1 MSELLHARIAAAVD
15 QVALV
20 DTHEHLLAEAERHRA
35 AVDFGYLF
43 PHYASS
49 DLVSSGMPPAV
60 LEDVRASAR
69 PVLLE
74 RMARIGWIRKPAPPA
89 GPSRPDLSLDERW
102 AALAPYWERIR
113 HTGYGTCLRIAM
125 RDLFGQPDLTGETY
139 APLSEAIAA
148 SRRPGWYRHVL
159 RERARIAVSIQD
171 DYRTDVDRE
180 LFAPVVRLEQFACPT
195 SRQDLRNLE
204 ADTGRS
210 LHSLDDLVAA
220 LHASLERD
228 LSRGAVG
235 VKIGVA
241 YRRSLRFEKV
251 ARPEAERVFAR
262 LFGHLGE
269 GPSWAE
275 ARPLQDYMFHEIV
288 RAAMERDV
296 PLQIHTGLQEG
307 NENLL
312 ANSDPLLLANLCIEY
327 RRAKF
332 DLFHGAYPFTGPA
345 LALAKNFPNVFLD
358 LCWLPII
365 SPSAAARVLHE
376 AIETV
381 PANKILAFG
390 GDFIIPEGAYG
401 HSVMARRIVS
411 RVLGEKV
418 EEGYLDE
425 AAAVRLAQ
433 RVLRD
438 NAASLYNL
446 KDLNR

>member
-1 MSELLHARIAAAVD
+1 MPDLLQARIAAAVD
-15 QVALV
+15 RLMLV
-20 DTHEHLLAEAERHRA
+20 DTHEHLLAEEERHRA
-35 AVDFGYLF
+35 AIDFGYLF

-60 LEDVRASAR
+60 LEAVRASAR
-69 PVLLE
+69 PVLVE
-74 RMARIGWIRKPAPPA
+74 RMARIGWIRKPAPFA
-89 GPSRPDLSLDERW
+89 APSRPDLSLDERW

-125 RDLFGQPDLTGETY
+125 RDIFGQPDLSAETY
-139 APLSEAIAA
+139 GPLSEAIAA

-159 RERARIAVSIQD
+159 GERARIAVSILD

-180 LFAPVVRLEQFACPT
+180 LFAPVVRLEQFACAT

-204 ADTGRS
+204 ANTARS
-210 LHSLDDLVAA
+210 IHSLDDLVGA
-220 LHASLERD
+220 LHAALDRD
-228 LSRGAVG
+228 LAAGAVG
-235 VKIGVA
+235 VKIGIA

-251 ARPEAERVFAR
+251 PRAEAERVFAR

-269 GPSWAE
+269 GPSWEE

-296 PLQIHTGLQEG
+296 PVQIHTGLQEG

-332 DLFHGAYPFTGPA
+332 DLFHGAYPFTGHA

-401 HSVMARRIVS
+401 HAVMARRIVS
-411 RVLGEKV
+411 RVLSEKV
-418 EEGYLDE
+418 GAGDLSEDD
-425 AAAVRLAQ
+425 AARLAE
-433 RVLRD
+433 RILRD
-438 NAASLYNL
+438 NAAALYGL
-446 KDLNR
+446 KV